1 MNQIGGN
8 LVGSLGIRGM
18 VKFGEKKK
26 PQIDLD
32 TMSLIERG
40 WLFHFKGQKVYL
52 NLKCHHPI

>member
-8 LVGSLGIRGM
+8 LVGSLGIRGK
-18 VKFGEKKK
+18 VKIGGKKM

-40 WLFHFKGQKVYL
+40 WLFRFKGKKV
-52 NLKCHHPI
+52 